1 MYYTTLSEDC
11 KPFLGLFC
19 RPKSLL
25 TIDLRARGAAFNLG
39 LQALNEKK
47 RKWPITQHHSP
58 EGGKQPVGRAASQLP
73 ATGLTQMSP
82 EGAKKALTR
91 QVVSLEKH
99 HSSISSTD
107 RIWSSVQ

>member
-1 MYYTTLSEDC
+1 MKITGCGENRLFRTPFFEHALVSKTL
-11 KPFLGLFC
+11 LFFGSGIS
-19 RPKSLL
+19 PY
-25 TIDLRARGAAFNLG
+25 G
-39 LQALNEKK
+39 EKK

-99 HSSISSTD
+99 HSSISSSD
-107 RIWSSVQ
+107 RFWSSVQ